1 MRDKWTVKRVE
12 ELHPLLRKEAKEAIT
27 EAERG
32 LPSNVSVRLTS
43 TYRSFKEQDK
53 LFNQR
58 PKVTNAKGG
67 QSFHNYSLAL
77 DFVLIIDNKV
87 ADWSTT
93 KDRDK
98 DGTPDWMEVVNAFK
112 KRGWFWGGDFK
123 SFKDSPHLEKTFGL
137 SWRDCLSRYNAG
149 DVSLDNG
156 IEYIN
161 IEL

>member
-1 MRDKWTVKRVE
+1 MRDKWTRERVE
-12 ELHPLLRKEAKEAIT
+12 LLHPLLRKEAKEAIT

-43 TYRSFKEQDK
+43 TYRSFQEQDK

-67 QSFHNYSLAL
+67 QSFHNYGLSL
-77 DFVLIIDNKV
+77 DFVLMIDNKV

-98 DGTPDWMEVVNAFK
+98 DGVSDWMEVINAFT
-112 KRGWFWGGDFK
+112 KRGWKSGAHFK
-123 SFKDSPHLEKTFGL
+123 SLRDYPHLEKTFGL
-137 SWRDCLSRYNAG
+137 SWRDCLSRFNAG
-149 DVSLDNG
+149 DVSVDNN

-161 IEL
+161 ID